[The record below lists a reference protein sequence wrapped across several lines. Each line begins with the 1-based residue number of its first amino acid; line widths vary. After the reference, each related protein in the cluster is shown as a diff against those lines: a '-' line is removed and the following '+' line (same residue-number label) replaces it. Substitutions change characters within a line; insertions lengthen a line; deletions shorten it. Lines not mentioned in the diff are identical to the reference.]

1 MMAAAR
7 GRTAVVHELVHA
19 GGANLRPVDL
29 DQSDVGGGLGR
40 TALDWAVDN
49 KHADAEAILVAAMA
63 REDKVLLRGKKD
75 RAMER
80 SLRPRVPAAPL
91 DPWNGDPLAIVKLC
105 RINTFYHGANGAHEC
120 QELVKQGVRALN
132 KCISPQNERIIPL
145 FSSVPAPP
153 THHPRVANIMR
164 PAPLHDTLLHTYGFV
179 LP

>member
-40 TALDWAVDN
+40 TALDWAVEN

-63 REDKVLLRGKKD
+63 REDKVLLQGKKD

-105 RINTFYHGANGAHEC
+105 RINTFYHGANGAYEC
-120 QELVKQGVRALN
+120 QELVKQGVRAL
-132 KCISPQNERIIPL
+132 KQTHLTTQTRDPTILVR
-145 FSSVPAPP
+145 
-153 THHPRVANIMR
+153 THHPNPPPHVAYTML
-164 PAPLHDTLLHTYGFV
+164 PAPLHDTLSHT
-179 LP
+179 